1 MPYNLRLRVSESR
14 TRGWEAVDFAEER
27 LRQRAILRERTSE
40 RRRRRR
46 GAAVWALRVLLPLLG
61 AAAVVAVLERAGGDL
76 RRWSLTAAVAALLAA
91 VLLPALASAWLARR
105 DSLAEAVLWALV
117 TLAAEVALVFGVG
130 LLALGL
136 GPA

>member
-1 MPYNLRLRVSESR
+1 VSDPR
-14 TRGWEAVDFAEER
+14 ARGWEAVDFAEER
-27 LRQRAILRERTSE
+27 LRQRALVRERAGE

-46 GAAVWALRVLLPLLG
+46 GIAVWALRALLPLLG
-61 AAAVVAVLERAGGDL
+61 AAAVLAALERAGGDL
-76 RRWSLTAAVAALLAA
+76 RRWTLPAAVAALLGAA
-91 VLLPALASAWLARR
+91 LLPALASAWLARR
-105 DSLAEAVLWALV
+105 EGAVEALLWALV